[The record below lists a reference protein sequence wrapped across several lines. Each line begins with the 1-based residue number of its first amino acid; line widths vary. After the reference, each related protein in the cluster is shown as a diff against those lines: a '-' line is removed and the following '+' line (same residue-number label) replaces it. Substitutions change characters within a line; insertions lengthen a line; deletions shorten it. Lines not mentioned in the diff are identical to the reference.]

1 MESHARSAAICALL
15 YAQGINNLGLPVD
28 IGGSLRDSPQIR
40 RSGGSQAVGKI
51 GRRE

>member
-1 MESHARSAAICALL
+1 
-15 YAQGINNLGLPVD
+15 VD
-28 IGGSLRDSPQIR
+28 LGGSVRDSPQIR